1 MSVHDSPSPAFPS
14 PSAVGLAA
22 VAGAFLIWG
31 LLAPVY
37 FKLVSDVGA
46 VEIVAH
52 RVVWTVVLMSA
63 VVLTLKTPT
72 EIARAVGTW
81 RRLGIFVV
89 TTALVTAN
97 WTIFIYAIIAGK
109 LVQAS
114 LGYYI
119 NPLVNVVLGVAFL
132 GERLSRRQLA
142 AVLIAAGGVL
152 SLVVS
157 YGAMPWIALS
167 LALTFG
173 FYALVRKKAA
183 IDPLVGLLV
192 ETALL
197 VPFAAAYLLWLGGD
211 GAFATRGDPGHDLL
225 LALSGPVTAV
235 PLILFMVGA
244 ARLKLA
250 TVGLMQYIA
259 PTGQLMLGVLVYGE
273 RFTAAHAVA
282 FGCIWV
288 ALALYSGDAIAGH
301 RAGRR
306 ARIAAASPG
315 RPQRAPEGSSS

>member
-1 MSVHDSPSPAFPS
+1 M
-14 PSAVGLAA
+14 GLAA
-22 VAGAFLIWG
+22 VAGAFLMWG

-37 FKLVSDVGA
+37 FKAVGDVGA

-52 RVVWTVVLMSA
+52 RIVWTVVLMSA
-63 VVLTLKTPT
+63 LVLALKTPT
-72 EIARAVGTW
+72 DIIRAVGTW
-81 RRLGIFVV
+81 RRLGIFLV

-97 WTIFIYAIIAGK
+97 WTIFIYAIIEGK

-142 AVLIAAGGVL
+142 AVLIAAAGVA

-157 YGAMPWIALS
+157 YGVVPWIALS
-167 LALTFG
+167 LALSFG

-183 IDPLVGLLV
+183 IDPMIGLLV

-197 VPFAAAYLLWLGGD
+197 VPFAAAYLLWLGAD
-211 GAFATRGDPGHDLL
+211 GAFATRGSLGHDLL
-225 LALSGPVTAV
+225 LVLSGPITAV

-273 RFTAAHAVA
+273 SFTNAHAIA
-282 FGCIWV
+282 FACIWV

-301 RAGRR
+301 RAVQRSR
-306 ARIAAASPG
+306 AAAHSTG
-315 RPQRAPEGSSS
+315 R

>member
-1 MSVHDSPSPAFPS
+1 MAQFSPPPDTDSRA
-14 PSAVGLAA
+14 SAIGLASGI
-22 VAGAFLIWG
+22 GAFLIWG

-37 FKLVSDVGA
+37 FKAVADVGA

-52 RVVWTVVLMSA
+52 RVVWTVVLMAA
-63 VVLTLKTPT
+63 VVLAMKSPAEVL
-72 EIARAVGTW
+72 RAVGSW
-81 RRLGIFVV
+81 RRLSIFLV

-97 WTIFIYAIIAGK
+97 WTIFIYAIIDGK

-119 NPLVNVVLGVAFL
+119 NPLVNVILGVLFL

-142 AVLIAAGGVL
+142 AVLIAGAGVG
-152 SLVVS
+152 SLVVH
-157 YGAMPWIALS
+157 YGAVPWIALS

-183 IDPLVGLLV
+183 IDPLIGLLA

-197 VPFAAAYLLWLGGD
+197 VPLAAGYLLWLGAD
-211 GAFATRGDPGHDLL
+211 GAFATGAGVGHDLL
-225 LALSGPVTAV
+225 LMLSGPITAV
-235 PLILFMVGA
+235 PLILFMIGA

-250 TVGLMQYIA
+250 TVGLLQYIA
-259 PTGQLMLGVLVYGE
+259 PTGQLLLGVLVYGE
-273 RFTAAHAVA
+273 RFTNAHAIA

-288 ALALYSGDAIAGH
+288 ALAVYSGDAIAGH
-301 RAGRR
+301 RAERRRR
-306 ARIAAASPG
+306 AAATAAPSTG
-315 RPQRAPEGSSS
+315 R